1 MRAARLYGV
10 RDLRVEEVADPTP
23 GSGEALIRIE
33 ACGVC
38 PSDIRSYTGAR
49 AGTGA
54 VALPRTPGHEWAGVV
69 VALGPEPSS
78 DTPWLRQVEVP
89 PASAQPSRGQ
99 AGRPTAAGAESTT
112 ASIKVGDRVA
122 ADWRYVCGRCYQCR
136 RGVFNYCENLRRAV
150 RGGFAEYGVAPISQL
165 RRVPDH
171 LSFEQASFC
180 EPLAC
185 VINGNEMTPMRLG
198 DDVVIVGAG
207 PIGLMHLQLARNR
220 GARVIVSDP
229 LAVRLETA
237 RVLGAHDVIDASCTD
252 PVARLK
258 ELTGGRGAD
267 AVIVAVGA
275 AEPIRQGLEMAAIN
289 GRVNLF
295 AGTYPP
301 VELPLDPNLIHYRQL
316 LVTGSH
322 DFTPH
327 HFSTALK
334 LIEFSI
340 VRVAPLISHRF
351 ALDDVHDAFETA
363 AGRAGLKSMVL
374 P

>member
-1 MRAARLYGV
+1 MKAARLYGI
-10 RDLRVEEVADPTP
+10 RDLRVEEIADPTP
-23 GSGEALIRIE
+23 GPGQALIRIH

-38 PSDIRSYTGAR
+38 PSDIRSYL
-49 AGTGA
+49 GTRSGSTSSGP
-54 VALPRTPGHEWAGVV
+54 ALPRTPGHEWAGVV
-69 VALGPEPSS
+69 VALGPAEEPA
-78 DTPWLRQVEVP
+78 DAPGGAP
-89 PASAQPSRGQ
+89 PSAPPIQ
-99 AGRPTAAGAESTT
+99 
-112 ASIKVGDRVA
+112 VGDRVV

-136 RGVFNYCENLRRAV
+136 RGVFNYCERLQRVV
-150 RGGFAEYGVAPISQL
+150 RGGFAEYGVAPLSQL
-165 RRVPDH
+165 RRIPDH
-171 LSFEQASFC
+171 VSFEEASFC

-185 VINGNEMTPMRLG
+185 VINGNEMTPIRLG

-207 PIGLMHLQLARNR
+207 PIGLMHLQLALRR

-229 LAVRLETA
+229 LPARLEVA
-237 RVLGAHDVIDASCTD
+237 RELGAHDVVDASSAD
-252 PVARLK
+252 PVARVK
-258 ELTGGRGAD
+258 ELTDGRGAD

-275 AEPIRQGLEMAAIN
+275 PEPIRQGLEMAAIN

-301 VELPLDPNLIHYRQL
+301 IELPLDPNLVHYRQL

-334 LIEFSI
+334 LIQFGI

-351 ALDDVHDAFETA
+351 PLEAVRDAFELA
-363 AGRAGLKSMVL
+363 ASRGGLKSMVL
-374 P
+374 PGM